1 MTSRDEAVSS
11 AAQRFNAEFDHEP
24 AGVWSAPGRVN
35 LIGEYTDLADGYV
48 LPCAIEQRAYVA
60 VSPRADTCVRLTSSG
75 YPAAEVAL
83 DSLAPG
89 HPAGWAGYLAGAL
102 WVLRRAGHEVGG
114 CDASLASQV
123 PTGSGL
129 SSSAAIASAILLA
142 LNDIYGLALDTAT
155 LARLGRVSENE
166 FVGMPCGAL
175 DHSASLRC
183 TAGHALFLDTGTG
196 SADQIPLDLDAHG
209 LALLIIDTRAPH
221 RLVDGA
227 YAERRERILR
237 AQRAWGRHLDDRGD
251 HDDLDVDAR
260 RAAAH
265 IVSENARVLAA
276 RAALVEGRPHDLG
289 PLLSA
294 SHRSLRDDLEVSSI
308 ELDAAVDAAVAAGAL
323 GARMTGAGFGGS
335 VIALVDTG
343 RVSATAARVRGEFAS
358 RGWTTPNVART
369 AAAAGAGRDR

>member
-1 MTSRDEAVSS
+1 MTSRNDAVDS
-11 AAQRFNAEFDHEP
+11 AAQRFHAEFGHEP

-60 VSPRADTCVRLTSSG
+60 VSPRADARVRLTSSG
-75 YPAAEVAL
+75 YPAVEVTF
-83 DSLAPG
+83 DSLAPA
-89 HPAGWAGYLAGAL
+89 HPAGWAAYLAGTL

-155 LARLGRVSENE
+155 LARLGRASENE

-343 RVSATAARVRGEFAS
+343 RVSATAARVRDDFAS
-358 RGWTTPNVART
+358 RGWTTPIITRT